1 MEDRISELK
10 TKLNLDVSLGTEDQ
24 KKIVNEILGIE
35 KEIKQ
40 HKITIGLETDPSLEE
55 LKRLAKQTQDAMKP
69 KKKSS
74 YETAVPA
81 PKPAKNDYEGQL
93 RSIQQMMDANDNMID
108 KLEEIKEKYEEIG
121 QTGSDSYAKVLDK
134 MKELKE
140 ANDEL
145 AKQAK
150 KTDKDDKKTKKRAK
164 NWEYA
169 ADAVNSFGETLGSIG
184 DATDS
189 PELNVAGVIAQT
201 LGNLALSASEAI
213 AQSTSMGPWGWI
225 AFSIA
230 AMAQLASMVAQV
242 NSLTGG
248 YATGGIVGGN
258 SFTHDRLTAKVNS
271 GEMILNQGQ

>member
-1 MEDRISELK
+1 
-10 TKLNLDVSLGTEDQ
+10 
-24 KKIVNEILGIE
+24 
-35 KEIKQ
+35 
-40 HKITIGLETDPSLEE
+40 
-55 LKRLAKQTQDAMKP
+55 
-69 KKKSS
+69 
-74 YETAVPA
+74 
-81 PKPAKNDYEGQL
+81 
-93 RSIQQMMDANDNMID
+93 MDANDQMLS

-121 QTGSDSYAKVLDK
+121 KTGEESYAKVLDK

-150 KTDKDDKKTKKRAK
+150 RTDKDDKKAKKRAK

-169 ADAVNSFGETLGSIG
+169 ADAVDSFGETLGSIG

-242 NSLTGG
+242 HSLTGG

-271 GEMILNQGQ
+271 GEMILNQGQQYRLWALANGRGTAGASNAEPQVVDFVLRGQDLYGCLRNFSKIAGKTGKKTGIR